1 MASAKAEAGLRPK
14 PMAGAS
20 DARPLLNRAAVQ
32 VYMPVELGGD
42 AEEKPVH
49 EGREG

>member
-32 VYMPVELGGD
+32 LYMPVELRGD